1 MAGRLG
7 TNADVLITES
17 ALGRILETID
27 SMLIESDNA
36 GVLLG
41 GEFSSDDNGEFFV
54 IDGITE
60 FSPVGLCVGSSEG
73 GLEPSDQ
80 DLALFKRNMEKGILM
95 KADVYAHSFSF
106 YKIGDTVEDAT
117 VLFRE

>member
-17 ALGRILETID
+17 ALGRILETIE
-27 SMLIESDNA
+27 SMLLESDNA

-41 GEFSSDDNGEFFV
+41 GERSSDGNGEFFV
-54 IDGITE
+54 IENIVQD
-60 FSPVGLCVGSSEG
+60 SPVGLCVGSSEG
-73 GLEPSDQ
+73 GLEPFDE
-80 DLALFKRNMEKGILM
+80 DIALFKKNLDTGILM
-95 KADVYAHSFSF
+95 KADVFAHGFSF
-106 YKIGDTVEDAT
+106 YKIGDSIENAT